1 MSYKGMSDEELI
13 KAYYECNNEAFEELY
28 HRYIAR
34 LKQFFIKARLGQQG
48 AEDMAQDTIVRVM
61 ETKTTPCKQ
70 YSQSR
75 GASFKTWLFTIAYHL
90 LVDKLRRQEIEISF
104 GDLEVE
110 GEEGE
115 EPFEELIPSVE
126 PTPEEKSLSQ
136 ELRQAVH
143 DCMTRL
149 PDRERIAIA
158 LWLETG
164 GDMKLQDLA
173 GILSVSVPTAYRV
186 LKRALSLMRKCL
198 KERVL

>member
-1 MSYKGMSDEELI
+1 MSYKGISDEELI
-13 KAYYECNNEAFEELY
+13 KAYYECDNEAFEELY
-28 HRYIAR
+28 RRYIAR
-34 LKQFFIKARLGQQG
+34 LEQFFIKARLGQQG

-115 EPFEELIPSVE
+115 EPFEELIPSAE

-149 PDRERIAIA
+149 RDRERIAIA
-158 LWLETG
+158 LRLE
-164 GDMKLQDLA
+164 DMRLKDLA
-173 GILSVSVPTAYRV
+173 MILGVSVPTAHHV
-186 LKRALSLMRKCL
+186 LEGALSLMRECL
-198 KERVL
+198 ERKGVL